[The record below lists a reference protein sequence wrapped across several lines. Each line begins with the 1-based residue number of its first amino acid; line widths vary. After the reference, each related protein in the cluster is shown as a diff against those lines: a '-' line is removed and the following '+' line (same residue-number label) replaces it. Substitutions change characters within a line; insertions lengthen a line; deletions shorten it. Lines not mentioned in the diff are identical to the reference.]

1 MSLSFA
7 GVTRNQIMVSLK
19 AVVEALL
26 FSAPRP
32 LSTKEVLQVLKA
44 GAEYLE
50 EENPLPELNK
60 IQEPE
65 IRAILAGL
73 AQEYTDLGRA
83 FQLVEQVTGWQL
95 TSQPEYQA
103 WVRQLFPELRPT
115 RLSAPA
121 LETLAIIAYRQP
133 ITRADIEAIR
143 GVAVDGLMQKLLDA
157 GLVKISGRADIP
169 GRPLLYETTQHFM
182 EHFGLKTLQELPNAT
197 ELRQLPLPV
206 VTPEEASSLPAGD
219 ARRDEASAPNA
230 TADTDSAS
238 GTVAEPPGAAAEAA
252 ALEAE
257 SLAKAEAVAAPETES
272 NPNEETTSGR
282 TEAVEDKARD

>member
-1 MSLSFA
+1 MA
-7 GVTRNQIMVSLK
+7 SLK

-32 LSTKEVLQVLKA
+32 LSAKEVLQVLKA
-44 GAEYLE
+44 GAEYFE

-65 IRAILAGL
+65 IKAVLAGL
-73 AQEYTDLGRA
+73 AQEYTELGRA
-83 FQLVEQVTGWQL
+83 FQLVEQVAGWQL
-95 TSQPEYQA
+95 TSRPEYQV

-157 GLVKISGRADIP
+157 GLVKIAGRADIP

-182 EHFGLKTLQELPNAT
+182 EHFGLKTLEELPNAT

-206 VTPEEASSLPAGD
+206 IKPEEAAGPA
-219 ARRDEASAPNA
+219 ATRAPERDEALGPDAAAGTGDPSS
-230 TADTDSAS
+230 TAA
-238 GTVAEPPGAAAEAA
+238 GPGAAPEPGAPVRPEAA
-252 ALEAE
+252 AA
-257 SLAKAEAVAAPETES
+257 SETES
-272 NPNEETTSGR
+272 NLREETTSGR
-282 TEAVEDKARD
+282 TEAVQDPARN

>member
-1 MSLSFA
+1 MM
-7 GVTRNQIMVSLK
+7 ISLK

-50 EENPLPELNK
+50 EENPLPELDQ

-73 AQEYTDLGRA
+73 AQEYTELGRA
-83 FQLVEQVTGWQL
+83 FQLVEQIAGWQL
-95 TSQPEYQA
+95 TSRPEYQV

-182 EHFGLKTLQELPNAT
+182 EHFGLKTLEELPNAT

-206 VTPEEASSLPAGD
+206 FKPEEAAGT
-219 ARRDEASAPNA
+219 AEQNAGLEPNVA
-230 TADTDSAS
+230 AGTGNAS
-238 GTVAEPPGAAAEAA
+238 GTAAETG
-252 ALEAE
+252 ALVTR
-257 SLAKAEAVAAPETES
+257 EAVAAPETEP

-282 TEAVEDKARD
+282 TEAVEDPSRD

>member
-1 MSLSFA
+1 M
-7 GVTRNQIMVSLK
+7 ISLK

-32 LSTKEVLQVLKA
+32 LSAKEVLQVLKA
-44 GAEYLE
+44 GTEYLE
-50 EENPLPELNK
+50 DENPFPELNK
-60 IQEPE
+60 SQEPE
-65 IRAILAGL
+65 IKAILEAL
-73 AQEYTDLGRA
+73 AREYAELGRA
-83 FQLVEQVTGWQL
+83 FQLVEQVAGWQL
-95 TSQPEYQA
+95 TSRPEYQV

-182 EHFGLKTLQELPNAT
+182 EHFGLRTLEELPNAT

-206 VTPEEASSLPAGD
+206 VRPE
-219 ARRDEASAPNA
+219 
-230 TADTDSAS
+230 
-238 GTVAEPPGAAAEAA
+238 GAAADGGGGDVVAQGEALATGAA
-252 ALEAE
+252 ANTGGASEPAPPPGSDAAVQAESVVAETEEAIAPPEAE
-257 SLAKAEAVAAPETES
+257 STL
-272 NPNEETTSGR
+272 NEETTSGR
-282 TEAVEDKARD
+282 TEAVENPARD